1 MPVYQYGTTAI
12 EWEFQEAPDLKRHTV
27 TVVLGKPVL
36 LRGIRVPEEEQQ
48 ALIRYRAR
56 WIKQRLEEVNQ
67 PLKDEF
73 VTGSRLLYRG
83 KTWYCDVKPAQE
95 LSQARISFNH
105 SRFFI
110 QSPEGS
116 SISKPLL
123 RAAREA
129 FFREKAKDKLFPR
142 VRHWQRQTG
151 LETAGARLFK
161 FQRRWASC
169 SDDNVL
175 EFHPRCMEFAPS
187 VLDYVIVHELCHTV
201 EKSHGMAFW
210 KLVAK
215 HYPDW
220 ERCHK
225 EVERLGVEV

>member
-12 EWEFQEAPDLKRHTV
+12 EWEFQEAPNLQRHTV
-27 TVVLGKPVL
+27 TVERGKPVL
-36 LRGIRVPEEEQQ
+36 LRGKQVPDAEME
-48 ALIRYRAR
+48 ALIRYRAL
-56 WIKQRLEEVNQ
+56 WIKEKLAEVNQ
-67 PLKDEF
+67 PLKDAF

-83 KTWYCDVKPAQE
+83 KTWYCEVKPALE
-95 LSQARISFNH
+95 LRQALMSFNH

-116 SISKPLL
+116 SLSREALKV
-123 RAAREA
+123 ARES
-129 FFREKAKDKLFPR
+129 FFREKTKDKLFPR
-142 VRHWQRQTG
+142 IRYWERQTG
-151 LETAGARLFK
+151 LQAAGAKLFK

-169 SDDNVL
+169 TDDNVL

-201 EKSHGMAFW
+201 EKNHDKAFW
-210 KLVAK
+210 RLVKK
-215 HYPDW
+215 HYPEW